1 MCQIM
6 LSNPRGSIWHKWDLH
21 VHTPAS
27 VVQYYGG
34 DSDEAW
40 EKFFTDIESLPDE
53 FKVIGINDYIFI
65 DGYRKVVEAHED
77 GRMKNIELFLPVI
90 ELRLDKFGQSGDKLS
105 CVNYHIIF
113 SNEVKPDD
121 IQEQFLNKLS
131 AKYNLSSA
139 LPECEVIAK
148 RESLTKFGDMVF
160 ESTSEN
166 KKAELIKKSRL
177 EIGFNNFHLS
187 IETIS
192 NSLKSLC
199 FQSKYLTA
207 VGKAEWEDVR
217 WGESGQGAA
226 EKKTIV
232 NNVDFV
238 FTAAKTIEDTYK
250 SKQSLTQ
257 QGVKNLLFDCSDAHY
272 FSNHPKQE
280 IHNRIGKC
288 FTWIKAD
295 LTFEG
300 LKMVLKEPEERCC
313 LVEKPDVVSR
323 VEYNKT
329 KYIRSISIRKT
340 DDSDLHEVWFDNIT
354 ISFNHGLVAIIGNK
368 GNGKSALTD
377 IVALLSNYR
386 GDFSFLSKEKFRN
399 PKDHKA
405 KHFEGCLTWEDGN
418 SAPFLKLSENTG
430 DENLVRVKYIPQDF
444 FERVCNETN
453 VSATSEFGQ
462 QLKDVIFSHVPHVE
476 RNNRDSLD
484 ELISYRTSEINI
496 SLDSLRAQLREINR
510 NIVEYERQVAEEHR
524 QDITQKLRIKQ
535 QELEAHKQSQPLAI
549 DKPETSLELQSTIRG
564 LQEQVA
570 VSEVKIQGL
579 DIELGS
585 QNNLKIQ
592 IEKAFSKLDNFKRE
606 YEKFKNDWDEEFG
619 LIKLKA
625 SEIVELKFHKENLV
639 NTQDACE
646 VKVAE
651 IKDSISMKGDQKEE
665 LEKQIKVKREE
676 LNEPEKKY
684 QNYLSAMDQWQGR
697 EKEIIGSASEHGS
710 IEYYKDLLEK
720 SNKDVPLQLS
730 SEKIKRLNKS
740 KDIFR
745 HIQKI
750 AAVHKDL
757 YRPVQEFVDSN
768 EVVKNDYKLTFEVS
782 IIINK
787 FDEKFFDYVN
797 QSVKGTFRGA
807 TEGRNKLCELLEA
820 SNFDQEMSIEVFLDE
835 ITERLEFED
844 KQPGKAIKIE
854 KQLKSSKTPEDFY
867 NFLFALEYLEPSYT
881 LKLSGKEIKQL
892 SPGER
897 GALLLIFYLLIDNSD
912 IPIIIDQPEHN
923 LDSESV
929 YKLLLPCVRK
939 AKKRRQLF
947 MITHN
952 PNLAVVCDAEQV
964 IYSEIDK
971 ENGNLVKY
979 ISGAIENPEIRQKVI
994 DVLEGTLPAFNN
1006 RESKYQ
1012 INR

>member
-1 MCQIM
+1 M
-6 LSNPRGSIWHKWDLH
+6 STNPRGSLWSKWDLH

-27 VVQYYGG
+27 VIQYYGG
-34 DSDEAW
+34 DCDEAW
-40 EKFFTDIESLPDE
+40 EKFFTDIESLPPE

-65 DGYRKVVEAHED
+65 DGYKKVLEAYKN
-77 GRMKNIELFLPVI
+77 GRMQNIALFLPVI

-113 SNEVKPDD
+113 SNEVEPDV

-131 AKYNLSSA
+131 AKYH
-139 LPECEVIAK
+139 LPSECEVIAK
-148 RESLTKFGDMVF
+148 RESLTKFGDRVF
-160 ESTSEN
+160 ESTSED
-166 KKAELIKKSRL
+166 KRAELAKKSKL

-187 IETIS
+187 IDTIS

-199 FQSKYLTA
+199 FQSRHLTA

-232 NNVDFV
+232 NKVDFI
-238 FTAAKTIEDTYK
+238 FTAAKTIEDTCK
-250 SKQSLTQ
+250 SKQSLAR
-257 QGVKNLLFDCSDAHY
+257 QGVKDLLFDCSDAHY
-272 FSNHPKQE
+272 FSHHSKQE
-280 IHNRIGKC
+280 VHNRIGKC
-288 FTWIKAD
+288 FTWLKAD

-313 LVEKPDVVSR
+313 LVEKPDVISR
-323 VEYNKT
+323 VQNNKT

-340 DDSDLHEVWFDNIT
+340 HDSDLHEAWFDNIT
-354 ISFNHGLVAIIGNK
+354 LSFNHGLVAIIGNK

-386 GDFSFLSKEKFRN
+386 GDFSFLSKAKFRN

-405 KHFEGCLTWEDGN
+405 KHFEGCLTWEDE
-418 SAPFLKLSENTG
+418 SSTPFLKLSENAG
-430 DENLVRVKYIPQDF
+430 EESLVRVKYIPQDF

-453 VSATSEFGQ
+453 VSATSEFGR
-462 QLKDVIFSHVPHVE
+462 QLKDVIFSHVPPFE
-476 RNNRDSLD
+476 RNNCDSLD
-484 ELISYRTSEINI
+484 GLISYRTSEINI

-510 NIVEYERQVAEEHR
+510 NIVECEKQVSEEYR
-524 QDITQKLRIKQ
+524 QDVTKNLRIKE
-535 QELEAHKQSQPLAI
+535 QELEVHKQNQSLEV
-549 DKPETSLELQSTIRG
+549 DKPETNLALQNTIEG
-564 LQEQVA
+564 LQEQVTA
-570 VSEVKIQGL
+570 LKEKIQSL
-579 DIELGS
+579 DLERRN
-585 QNNLKIQ
+585 QNNRKIQ
-592 IEKAFSKLDNFKRE
+592 IQKAFSKLDNFERE
-606 YEKFKNDWDEEFG
+606 YEGFKDAWDQEFG
-619 LIKLKA
+619 LIELKA
-625 SEIVELKFHKENLV
+625 SEIVELTFHKGKIENIRD
-639 NTQDACE
+639 TCE
-646 VKVAE
+646 KKITE
-651 IKDSISMKGDQKEE
+651 IEEKISMESSQKED
-665 LEKQIKVKREE
+665 LENQIKVKREE

-684 QNYLSAMDQWQGR
+684 QRYLSDLNQWQSR
-697 EKEIIGSASEHGS
+697 EKEIVGSPNEYGS

-720 SNKDVPLQLS
+720 SSKDVPIQLS
-730 SEKIKRLNKS
+730 NERNKRLNKS
-740 KDIFR
+740 KEIFR
-745 HIQKI
+745 YIQNI
-750 AAVHKDL
+750 ADINKEL

-768 EVVKNDYKLTFEVS
+768 EAVKNDYKLTFEVS
-782 IIINK
+782 IVISR
-787 FDEKFFDYVN
+787 FDEKLFDYIN
-797 QSVKGTFRGA
+797 QSVKGTFRGTA
-807 TEGRNKLCELLEA
+807 EGRNKMSELLEA
-820 SNFDQEMSIEVFLDE
+820 SDFDQEIGFEVFLNE

-844 KQPGKAIKIE
+844 KQTDKPIKIE
-854 KQLKSSKTPEDFY
+854 KQLKSSKTLEDFY

-939 AKKRRQLF
+939 AKKRRQVF

-952 PNLAVVCDAEQV
+952 PNLAVVCDAEQI

-979 ISGAIENPEIRQKVI
+979 ISGAIENPDIKQKVI

-1012 INR
+1012 INP

>member
-1 MCQIM
+1 M
-6 LSNPRGSIWHKWDLH
+6 LCDPRGSFWSKWDLH

-27 VVQYYGG
+27 VIQYYGG
-34 DSDEAW
+34 DCDEAW
-40 EKFFTDIESLPDE
+40 EKFFTDIESLPNE

-65 DGYRKVVEAHED
+65 DGYKKVLEAYQS
-77 GRMKNIELFLPVI
+77 GRMQNIALFLPVV

-113 SNEVKPDD
+113 SNKVEPDD

-131 AKYNLSSA
+131 ARYHLSPD

-148 RESLTKFGDMVF
+148 RESLTNFGHRVF

-166 KKAELIKKSRL
+166 KRAELNRKSNL

-187 IETIS
+187 IDTIS

-199 FQSKYLTA
+199 FKSKHLTA

-217 WGESGQGAA
+217 FGESGQGAA

-232 NNVDFV
+232 NNVNFV
-238 FTAAKTIEDTYK
+238 FTAAKTVENTYR
-250 SKQSLTQ
+250 SKQSLTR

-272 FSNHPKQE
+272 FSHHPDQE
-280 IHNRIGKC
+280 VHNRIGKC

-313 LVEKPDVVSR
+313 LAEKPDIISR
-323 VEYNKT
+323 VQNNKT

-340 DDSDLHEVWFDNIT
+340 DDSDLHEAWFDNIT

-405 KHFEGCLTWEDGN
+405 RHFEGCLTWEDG
-418 SAPFLKLSENTG
+418 SSTPFLRLSENSG
-430 DENLVRVKYIPQDF
+430 DENLAKVKYIPQDF

-462 QLKDVIFSHVPHVE
+462 QLKDVIFSHVPLSE
-476 RNNRDSLD
+476 RNNCDSLD
-484 ELISYRTSEINI
+484 DLSSYRTSEINK

-510 NIVEYERQVAEEHR
+510 NIVEYERQVSEEYR
-524 QDITQKLRIKQ
+524 QDIAKKLAKKQ
-535 QELEAHKQSQPLAI
+535 HELEVHKQSKPLEI
-549 DKPETSLELQSTIRG
+549 YKPETNLELQNTIRG
-564 LQEQVA
+564 LQEQVT
-570 VSEVKIQGL
+570 VLEDKIQNL
-579 DIELGS
+579 DVELRN
-585 QNNLKIQ
+585 QNNRKIQ
-592 IEKAFSKLDNFKRE
+592 IGKAFTKLDNLKRE
-606 YEKFKNDWDEEFG
+606 YEEFKCAWDREFELIG
-619 LIKLKA
+619 LKS
-625 SEIVELKFHKENLV
+625 SEIVELTFYKEKIE
-639 NTQDACE
+639 NTRDTCE
-646 VKVAE
+646 ININKV
-651 IKDSISMKGDQKEE
+651 KEE
-665 LEKQIKVKREE
+665 INVLHNDKKEIENQIKVKLEE
-676 LNEPEKKY
+676 LNDPEKKY
-684 QNYLSAMDQWQGR
+684 QRYLSDVNQWQSR
-697 EKEIIGSASEHGS
+697 EKEIIGSPNEYDS
-710 IEYYKDLLEK
+710 IEYYKDLLER
-720 SNKDVPLQLS
+720 SNKDVPIKLRNERS
-730 SEKIKRLNKS
+730 KRLNKS
-740 KDIFR
+740 KEIF
-745 HIQKI
+745 HYIQQI
-750 AAVHKDL
+750 ADVNKEL
-757 YRPVQEFVDSN
+757 YRPVQEFVDGN
-768 EVVKNDYKLTFEVS
+768 ESVKNDYKLTFEVS
-782 IIINK
+782 IIISK
-787 FDEKFFDYVN
+787 FDEKFFDYIN

-807 TEGRNKLCELLEA
+807 AEGRNKISELLEA
-820 SNFDQEMSIEVFLDE
+820 SDFDQEMGFEVFLGE
-835 ITERLEFED
+835 IIERLEFED
-844 KQPGKAIKIE
+844 KQPDKPVKIE
-854 KQLKSSKTPEDFY
+854 KQLKSSKTLEDFY
-867 NFLFALEYLEPSYT
+867 NFLFALEYLEPSYK

-952 PNLAVVCDAEQV
+952 PNLAVVCDAEQI

-971 ENGNLVKY
+971 ENGNLVTY
-979 ISGAIENPEIRQKVI
+979 TSGAIENPEIKQKVI

-1012 INR
+1012 INP